1 MVFEYSWQKFM
12 VYKIPSFHLQEIGQ
26 ALLPLPGDAKS
37 QPALATATQFAATNI
52 CTSRG
57 RYRRSHH
64 GIRSCNVH
72 SSFTLYKCQC
82 KPYIYN
88 HCTSEPE
95 CPCHTH
101 YSAIGI
107 PCSTQIVVPDEVGAS
122 FERADEVIFIRC
134 FVNCYS
140 SMQYI

>member
-1 MVFEYSWQKFM
+1 GSMNGLANRDVFGEKDEPVIVVGLAKSEFYFM
-12 VYKIPSFHLQEIGQ
+12 LVLCGVISNSMLLMSCSIMTLGKDKIGQ

-72 SSFTLYKCQC
+72 SSFTLYK
-82 KPYIYN
+82 
-88 HCTSEPE
+88 
-95 CPCHTH
+95 
-101 YSAIGI
+101 
-107 PCSTQIVVPDEVGAS
+107 
-122 FERADEVIFIRC
+122 
-134 FVNCYS
+134 
-140 SMQYI
+140 

>member
-1 MVFEYSWQKFM
+1 MEPFRVAPSMCSTKVGSMNGLANRDVFGEKDEPVIVVGLAKSEFYFM
-12 VYKIPSFHLQEIGQ
+12 LVRCCAKIGQ

-72 SSFTLYKCQC
+72 SSFTLYKL
-82 KPYIYN
+82 PRLW
-88 HCTSEPE
+88 
-95 CPCHTH
+95 CPTRW
-101 YSAIGI
+101 G
-107 PCSTQIVVPDEVGAS
+107 VV
-122 FERADEVIFIRC
+122 
-134 FVNCYS
+134 
-140 SMQYI
+140 